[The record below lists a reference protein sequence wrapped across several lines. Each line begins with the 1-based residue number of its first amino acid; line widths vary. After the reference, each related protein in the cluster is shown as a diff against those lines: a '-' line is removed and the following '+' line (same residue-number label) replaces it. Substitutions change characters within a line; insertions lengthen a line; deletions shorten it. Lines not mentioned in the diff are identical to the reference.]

1 MPSLCPFSHPFY
13 VCLVNLKQLV
23 APFQPKFLY
32 NAMTAFLKSAET
44 SLDTNP
50 LTGSPLLIREDLFTW
65 PWVPQ
70 VVYFTDT
77 PCTSILWISTQ
88 QSICNGYRFHP
99 MNSYIRN
106 VALFI
111 FNIKAKAID
120 FITLLFFDM
129 LETNHPTSFFPR
141 RLRG

>member
-1 MPSLCPFSHPFY
+1 MTSLCPFSHPFY

-32 NAMTAFLKSAET
+32 NAMMAFLMSAET

-50 LTGSPLLIREDLFTW
+50 LTGSPLLIRDDLVLPGPGFLRW
-65 PWVPQ
+65 SIPQ
-70 VVYFTDT
+70 IYPALAFFEF
-77 PCTSILWISTQ
+77 LQ
-88 QSICNGYRFHP
+88 QSVCNGYRFHP

-106 VALFI
+106 IALFI
-111 FNIKAKAID
+111 FIKVNTID
-120 FITLLFFDM
+120 FITLLFFNM

-141 RLRG
+141 RL